1 MITGA
6 GGEGTNGN
14 RLVRRASVFSLE
26 MRGKSAV
33 SSPHILSWFLDS
45 LGCLSTRVVER
56 GGLLFPS
63 LPATYPLNSAGGEG
77 LLLEGAS
84 QPH

>member
-14 RLVRRASVFSLE
+14 RLVHRASLFSLE

-45 LGCLSTRVVER
+45 LGCLSTRVVG
-56 GGLLFPS
+56 GGLALSFPPCHLS
-63 LPATYPLNSAGGEG
+63 T
-77 LLLEGAS
+77 
-84 QPH
+84 

>member
-14 RLVRRASVFSLE
+14 RLVHRASVFSLE

-33 SSPHILSWFLDS
+33 SSPPHSKLVSRLPRLPEHQD
-45 LGCLSTRVVER
+45 GGAGHLST
-56 GGLLFPS
+56 
-63 LPATYPLNSAGGEG
+63 
-77 LLLEGAS
+77 
-84 QPH
+84 